1 MLSTQCSFQPT
12 LEFNPQLLSVCY
24 CFQPTIAFHFC
35 FQSAIVFNQLFNSTH
50 YCSLPTIAF
59 SHYCF
64 QQLLSFQIHCHFT
77 FQPTAPFNNK
87 LWLSTHSNFQKA
99 TAFHTLMLQPTIAFN
114 PWLLST
120 LFCLPPTVAGS
131 TLMLSTSYCFQ
142 PYIPFNLLLLS
153 THYWFQVQP
162 SIAFYLLFSTND
174 SYCNQHWQATASTHS
189 CFQQLSQLL
198 LLTHLDYCIQPG
210 GQLLLSTHYC
220 FHNTLILST
229 CCYWQLPII
238 AFNQLLLSQNSYIQA
253 NINSTHY
260 CYKPSKSNSWLSDWE
275 Q

>member
-99 TAFHTLMLQPTIAFN
+99 TAFHNTDAFNRLLLSIHGCFQHSFACRPLLLAAHWCFQPAIAFNPIFLSTCYCFQHTTGFKFNPLLLSTFCFQPMTAIAINTGKQLLQPTLAFNSWVSYCFWPIWTTVFNQVASCCSQPTIAF
-114 PWLLST
+114 
-120 LFCLPPTVAGS
+120 
-131 TLMLSTSYCFQ
+131 
-142 PYIPFNLLLLS
+142 I
-153 THYWFQVQP
+153 TH
-162 SIAFYLLFSTND
+162 
-174 SYCNQHWQATASTHS
+174 
-189 CFQQLSQLL
+189 
-198 LLTHLDYCIQPG
+198 
-210 GQLLLSTHYC
+210 
-220 FHNTLILST
+220 
-229 CCYWQLPII
+229 
-238 AFNQLLLSQNSYIQA
+238 
-253 NINSTHY
+253 
-260 CYKPSKSNSWLSDWE
+260 
-275 Q
+275 